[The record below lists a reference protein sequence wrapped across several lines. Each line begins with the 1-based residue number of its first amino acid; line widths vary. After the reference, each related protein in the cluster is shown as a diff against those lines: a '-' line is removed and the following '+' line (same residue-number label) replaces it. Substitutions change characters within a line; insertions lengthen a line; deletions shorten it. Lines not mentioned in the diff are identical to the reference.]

1 MPALKSV
8 QPIAEPVEPVAA
20 PRPDFHTVRFHTP
33 HCETR
38 AVAHAPEALRN
49 DHDLIVRL
57 CRMPID
63 LAAPL
68 LRSSLPSLDTPAL
81 LALIAATGE
90 AHHLLIAQRPALD
103 WKVVRA
109 LQRSG
114 HDSVLVALVRNPA
127 AELDEDD
134 QTRLERLAQER
145 PELRQALSER
155 FRRAVPAADPATW
168 DSHSNLKLLKFMRSG
183 ETDGFVREASRRL
196 KLDIDSL
203 NRVLAAGSA
212 VPLALTCC
220 ALELDRAVF
229 LHLLSFWQNR
239 HNGEPQLN
247 DRHRP
252 VVLSV
257 FTLPPAEARQKLAA
271 RLA

>member
-1 MPALKSV
+1 MAALKFV
-8 QPIAEPVEPVAA
+8 LPDVEPVEPAA
-20 PRPDFHTVRFHTP
+20 KPRPDFHAVCFHAP

-38 AVAHAPEALRN
+38 AVAHAPEPLRN

-109 LQRSG
+109 LLRGG

-134 QTRLERLAQER
+134 QGRLERLAQDR
-145 PELRQALSER
+145 PDLRQALSER
-155 FRRAVPAADPATW
+155 FRRAVPSPDPATW

-196 KLDIDSL
+196 KLDTAALDRL
-203 NRVLAAGSA
+203 LAAGSA
-212 VPLALTCC
+212 VPLALACC
-220 ALELDRAVF
+220 ALELDKAVF
-229 LHLLSFWQNR
+229 LHLLSFWQSR
-239 HNGEPQLN
+239 HDGQPQVN
-247 DRHRP
+247 ERHRP

-257 FTLPPAEARQKLAA
+257 FALTPPEARQKLTA
-271 RLA
+271 LLD